1 MNILVLHKLGNP
13 AAAPHFLVRHV
24 FSLRNNFPEHNYIY
38 HDCNLQVPSWLKEF
52 QFDAIILDV
61 TLLCVR
67 WAPDELFRKTLAD
80 LDFVRLSCAF
90 KVAMPQDEYDC
101 SAILDQWMVD
111 WSVDVV
117 YSVLSENHDVLYP
130 KYHKIGSIRLAF
142 TGYLD
147 ESSLMFPRSPFRS
160 RKIDI
165 GYRARKLPAYFGRIG
180 AQKEQVGIAVA
191 QKATS
196 LSLKVDIKIGVE
208 HSLNGTYWL
217 DFLGRSKFTL
227 GSNSG
232 SSLMDPVGAIR
243 RRVYD
248 FVWRNP
254 NANFED
260 IEAACFPG
268 EDGRYEFTAISPRIL
283 EAAVMDSC
291 QILVPGHY
299 SGIFKAWEHYIPI
312 EPDAGNFDDVYK
324 AMSDETLVLPMIAR
338 ARETILS
345 HPQFRY
351 SNQSAAVISAIERGV
366 QDKAVFAEMDF
377 SRISERYRSE
387 MSSKQRWLYLRQ
399 SVRSKAIE
407 QVDRH
412 PRLGSL
418 LRSLYHRRR

>member
-13 AAAPHFLVRHV
+13 ASAPHFLVRHV
-24 FSLRNNFPEHNYIY
+24 FSLKNNFPEHNYIY
-38 HDCNLQVPSWLKEF
+38 HDCHLPIPAWLKEVE
-52 QFDAIILDV
+52 FDAIVLDV

-67 WAPDELFRKTLAD
+67 WAPEDLFRKTLAD
-80 LDFVRLSCAF
+80 LDFVRQSRCF

-111 WSVDVV
+111 WSVDIV
-117 YSVLSENHDVLYP
+117 YSVLSENHAALYP
-130 KYHKIGSIRLAF
+130 KYHKTGSIRLAF

-147 ESSLMFPRSPFRS
+147 ESTLNIPRLPFRS
-160 RKIDI
+160 REIDI

-180 AQKEQVGIAVA
+180 HQKEQVGVAVA
-191 QKATS
+191 QQAASRS
-196 LSLKVDIKIGVE
+196 LRADIKIGVE
-208 HSLNGTYWL
+208 YSLHGTHWL
-217 DFLGRSKFTL
+217 EFLGNSKFTL

-254 NANFED
+254 GARFED

-299 SGIFKAWEHYIPI
+299 SGVFKAWEHYIPI
-312 EPDAGNFDDVYK
+312 APDANDFDEVCK
-324 AMSDETLVLPMIAR
+324 AMSDESLVLPMIAR
-338 ARETILS
+338 AREAILS
-345 HPQFRY
+345 HPQLRY
-351 SNQSAAVISAIERGV
+351 ANQSAAVIEAIGSGARGRTGSAHP
-366 QDKAVFAEMDF
+366 DF
-377 SRISERYRSE
+377 SAVSARYVSE
-387 MSSKQRWLYLRQ
+387 MGSKQRWLYLRQ
-399 SVRSKAIE
+399 GLRSRAIA

-418 LRSLYHRRR
+418 LRSLYHGRR